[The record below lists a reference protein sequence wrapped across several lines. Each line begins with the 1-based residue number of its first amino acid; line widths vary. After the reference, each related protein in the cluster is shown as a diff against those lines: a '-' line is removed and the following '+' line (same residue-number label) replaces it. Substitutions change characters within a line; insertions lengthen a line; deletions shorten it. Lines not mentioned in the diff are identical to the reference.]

1 MKGAIG
7 SADRERGAGSVVA
20 LAVCAVLVTGA
31 LAIGALAQAVV
42 ARHTVS
48 SAADLAALAAADRLA
63 VGGGDVCAV
72 AARVLAAQGS
82 DLTGCRVQPDGS
94 VVVEASREVASS
106 SAGWGPAR
114 ASARAG
120 PAP

>member
-1 MKGAIG
+1 M
-7 SADRERGAGSVVA
+7 SASRDRGAGSVLVVS
-20 LAVCAVLVTGA
+20 LCAVLVLGA
-31 LAIGALAQAVV
+31 LVVGALSQAVV

-63 VGGGDVCAV
+63 TGHADGCAV
-72 AARVLAAQGS
+72 AARVLAAHGS
-82 DLTGCRVQPDGS
+82 RLTGCRADPDGS
-94 VVVEASREVASS
+94 VLVTASRDVGG
-106 SAGWGPAR
+106 SAARWGPAR